1 MRVTSL
7 LAAVALAAT
16 ASRAGAQDELEPAR
30 SRYHELR
37 PFIGT
42 TVPTG
47 ALSHEVRGGLQI
59 GLQGAVELRPAFHLV
74 GTLGWSMTETKRSV
88 PVPDVDVLQYD
99 VGVELGRVD
108 DLALGFQLHRFVGI
122 GAGARTYRYR
132 ADALNNRTC
141 AEGYASVGTELRLAE
156 SGLRLELRDNVSCYR
171 PPTRNPGAT
180 RITNEL
186 MIFGAFA
193 YHF

>member
-1 MRVTSL
+1 MRVASL
-7 LAAVALAAT
+7 LAAVALAGA
-16 ASRAGAQDELEPAR
+16 AGRAGAQDELEPAR
-30 SRYHELR
+30 SRHPELR

-47 ALSHEVRGGLQI
+47 ALSREVRGGLQV
-59 GLQGAVELRPAFHLV
+59 GLQGAIELRPALHVV
-74 GTLGWSMTETKRSV
+74 GTLGWGLTETKRSV
-88 PVPDVDVLQYD
+88 PVPEVDVLQYD
-99 VGVELGRVD
+99 IGVELGRVD
-108 DLALGFQLHRFVGI
+108 DLALGFQLHRFAGL

-141 AEGYASVGTELRLAE
+141 AEGYASLGTELRLAE
-156 SGLRLELRDNVSCYR
+156 SGLRLELRANVSCYR
-171 PPTRNPGAT
+171 APTRNAGAT
-180 RITNEL
+180 RVTNEL